1 MFGFRSRRRIEN
13 EMAEWLAHPNEFGVR
28 PATVRLKRT
37 YKANLITQGD
47 RELHLVEYAMP
58 DGTIGRGFVNGSLTW
73 SFLGEEVNAISDD
86 DLLVAYCGWAWLFP
100 ALQGGTVATEFL
112 SLSEEAAFRA
122 KKRDDGLE
130 NLVFTGRYKIGTSE
144 LFEFKATKN
153 GRQIRGAGDTAS
165 EVSYDENDPR
175 CNLPSIYFLLGQASI
190 KSIR

>member
-1 MFGFRSRRRIEN
+1 MFGFRSRRSIEN

-28 PATVRLKRT
+28 PKTVRLKRT

-58 DGTIGRGFVNGSLTW
+58 DGTTGRGFVNGSLTW

-100 ALQGGTVATEFL
+100 ALQAGTVATEFV

-122 KKRDDGLE
+122 KKHDDGLE
-130 NLVFTGRYKIGTSE
+130 NLVLTDRYKIGTSE
-144 LFEFKATKN
+144 LFEFKAIKN

-165 EVSYDENDPR
+165 EVSYEENDPR
-175 CNLPSIYFLLGQASI
+175 CNLPSIYFLLGRVSI
-190 KSIR
+190 QSIR

>member
-13 EMAEWLAHPNEFGVR
+13 EMAEWLAHPNEFGVW
-28 PATVRLKRT
+28 PETVRLKRT
-37 YKANLITQGD
+37 YKADLITHGD

-58 DGTIGRGFVNGSLTW
+58 GGTIGRGFVNGALTW
-73 SFLGEEVNAISDD
+73 SFLGEDVNAISDD

-100 ALQGGTVATEFL
+100 ALQGGTVDTEFI

-144 LFEFKATKN
+144 LFEFKAIKN

-175 CNLPSIYFLLGQASI
+175 CSLPSIYFLLGQASI

>member
-28 PATVRLKRT
+28 PETVRLKRT

-47 RELHLVEYAMP
+47 RELHLVEYVMP
-58 DGTIGRGFVNGSLTW
+58 DGTTGRGVVNGSLTW

-100 ALQGGTVATEFL
+100 ALQAGTVATEFL

-122 KKRDDGLE
+122 KKRNDGLE
-130 NLVFTGRYKIGTSE
+130 DLVLTDRYKIGTSE

-153 GRQIRGAGDTAS
+153 GRQIRGAGDVAS
-165 EVSYDENDPR
+165 EVSYDQNDSR
-175 CNLPSIYFLLGQASI
+175 RNLPSIYFLLGRTSI
-190 KSIR
+190 KAIR